1 MQALSG
7 SGMSCM
13 SDSWIAFQP
22 AIEEPSNMMPS
33 LNVSSSIVETS
44 VVTCC
49 HLPRGSVKRK
59 STYFTS
65 LSLIIFK
72 ASLAVVIERIPL
84 SCGREIIEAGGSDG
98 VQSGFAGSDPDRFF
112 DVGDEDLA
120 VADPPG
126 LGGTTDRLDGFLD
139 HVIAEHNLDLHL
151 GEKIDNVFGP
161 AIKLGVAF
169 LPSKPLG
176 FGDGDPLQSDL
187 LQRLLHFVELEG
199 LDHRL
204 DLLHRVSFPWPD
216 GGRQRRGPRQRLAG
230 SAPSPAKPPK
240 RRSISRLTDAHSAAP
255 VAADRPRIRV

>member
-98 VQSGFAGSDPDRFF
+98 VQSGFPGSDPNGFF

-126 LGGTTDRLDGFLD
+126 LGGATDRLDGFLD
-139 HVIAEHNLDLHL
+139 HVVAEYNLDLHL
-151 GEKIDNVFGP
+151 GEKIDHIFGS

-169 LPSKPLG
+169 LASEAFRLR
-176 FGDGDPLQSDL
+176 DGDALQSDL
-187 LQRLLHFVELEG
+187 LQRLLHLVEFEG
-199 LDHRL
+199 FNHRL
-204 DLLHRVSFPWPD
+204 DLLHRVSFPCLAD
-216 GGRQRRGPRQRLAG
+216 GAQPAAPRQRLG
-230 SAPSPAKPPK
+230 RVHAKPAEGEKTCHP
-240 RRSISRLTDAHSAAP
+240 S
-255 VAADRPRIRV
+255 VAWPTCI